1 MDYTFQSTLKMSVDE
16 SPLRESAFY
25 SYTLEYRRNNMS
37 IANDSQPVRSY
48 DRSWGE
54 IEEMLDKA
62 VSRRDQ
68 WKKWFEQCRKDGDR
82 DGMKEAARNHKALD
96 GVIKTLRWTL
106 GEEGVDHPL
115 D

>member
-1 MDYTFQSTLKMSVDE
+1 MKDAELQVGVCFLY
-16 SPLRESAFY
+16 LR
-25 SYTLEYRRNNMS
+25 L
-37 IANDSQPVRSY
+37 SQMFMGTEGGREPVRSY
-48 DRSWGE
+48 DRSWTE

-62 VSRRDQ
+62 VARRDQ
-68 WKKWFEQCRKDGDR
+68 WKKWFDQCSKDGDR